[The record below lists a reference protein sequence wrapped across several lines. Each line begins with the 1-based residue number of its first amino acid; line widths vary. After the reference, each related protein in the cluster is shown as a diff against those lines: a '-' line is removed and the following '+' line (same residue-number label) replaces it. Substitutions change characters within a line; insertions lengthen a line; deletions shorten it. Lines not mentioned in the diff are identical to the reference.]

1 MTDLGLSINFLC
13 WYVDYIILICLYV
26 QLWYLCEDLMSIRRL
41 AEGLSQS
48 DVHSE
53 AQCYN
58 HV

>member
-26 QLWYLCEDLMSIRRL
+26 QLWYLCEVLMSIRRL

-53 AQCYN
+53 AQ
-58 HV
+58 